1 MIFIEFPDG
10 TKKEFESGITGLE
23 IAASIS
29 HGLKKESVAIEVNGI
44 LQSLETPIESDSKII
59 LHTFKDEIG
68 KDVYNHTASH
78 IMAQA
83 IMRLFPETKL
93 TIGPAVQ
100 EGFYYDLD
108 SPHRFTIEDFPVIEK
123 EIEKI
128 IQEDLPIKRKVIAK
142 QEAIELYKK
151 ENNSYK
157 VEILEGITDDSVSI
171 YEQGDFFD
179 LCRGPHLASTSK
191 VKVIKLLKLAGAYWR
206 GDEKNAMLQRIY
218 AVAFPSE
225 KLLKAYL
232 QKLEEAEKRDHRR
245 LGKELDLFS
254 IQEDAGPGLIFWHP
268 KGAALRN
275 TIENFWR
282 EEHQKR
288 GYDLVFSPH
297 IANSKLWKIS
307 GHLENYQENMYSPID
322 VDGTDFII
330 KPMNCPFHILMY
342 KNHIHSY
349 RDLPYRWAELGTV
362 YRYEKSGV
370 LHGMLRVRGFTQ
382 DDAHIFCREDQLE
395 GELVSTINLAF
406 FMLKTFGFEDFKVM
420 LSTRPEK
427 YVGDPSI
434 WEKSTEALRTSLV
447 ENKVEFSLDEGGGAF
462 YGPKID
468 IKLVDAIGREW
479 QGPTIQVD
487 FNLPERFDMT
497 YVASDGKHHRP
508 VMIHRAVLGSME
520 RFVGTLIEHYG
531 GKFPTWLSP
540 IQVRILSISD
550 AQNEFV
556 LDVQKRFRENL
567 IRADVDITNNK
578 LGYKIRE
585 AQMQKIPYMLVVGDK
600 EMQTSSVNVR
610 KRDGENL
617 GVQSIDEILNLIQ
630 DDIKNKL

>member
-1 MIFIEFPDG
+1 
-10 TKKEFESGITGLE
+10 
-23 IAASIS
+23 
-29 HGLKKESVAIEVNGI
+29 
-44 LQSLETPIESDSKII
+44 
-59 LHTFKDEIG
+59 
-68 KDVYNHTASH
+68 
-78 IMAQA
+78 
-83 IMRLFPETKL
+83 
-93 TIGPAVQ
+93 
-100 EGFYYDLD
+100 
-108 SPHRFTIEDFPVIEK
+108 
-123 EIEKI
+123 
-128 IQEDLPIKRKVIAK
+128 
-142 QEAIELYKK
+142 
-151 ENNSYK
+151 
-157 VEILEGITDDSVSI
+157 
-171 YEQGDFFD
+171 
-179 LCRGPHLASTSK
+179 
-191 VKVIKLLKLAGAYWR
+191 
-206 GDEKNAMLQRIY
+206 
-218 AVAFPSE
+218 
-225 KLLKAYL
+225 
-232 QKLEEAEKRDHRR
+232 
-245 LGKELDLFS
+245 
-254 IQEDAGPGLIFWHP
+254 
-268 KGAALRN
+268 
-275 TIENFWR
+275 
-282 EEHQKR
+282 
-288 GYDLVFSPH
+288 
-297 IANSKLWKIS
+297 
-307 GHLENYQENMYSPID
+307 
-322 VDGTDFII
+322 
-330 KPMNCPFHILMY
+330 MY

-434 WEKSTEALRTSLV
+434 WEKSTEALRNSLV

-497 YVASDGKHHRP
+497 YVASDGKPHRP

-550 AQNEFV
+550 AHNEFV

-567 IRADVDITNNK
+567 IRVDVDISNNK

-630 DDIKNKL
+630 DNIKNKL